1 MNDRNKPL
9 TDWIGSQETRTEI
22 ISEFPAQAAAAMLD
36 LDGEAMTHGNPLP
49 PLWHWFYFLPQA
61 PRSQIDYDGHPKRGG
76 FFPPVTLPRRMF
88 AGARTKFIQ
97 PLTIGGT
104 AVREGEILAVTEKS
118 GKAGKLVFVTVRYRI
133 LQGDRIRIEE
143 EQDIVYKEPG
153 PRIPEPIPLASP
165 PEVPDGAWVEEITP
179 DTVLLFR
186 FSALTFN
193 AHRIHYDRP
202 YALGEEGYPGLVVH
216 GPLTA
221 VMLAGLTGRYS
232 PGKRIAEFSFQGRA
246 PLFNLYPFRLIGRP
260 EGDTVALEAQGPDG
274 KTTMQATAELSGAAH
289 ADTRSNQVA

>member
-1 MNDRNKPL
+1 MSDQSKPL
-9 TDWIGSQETRTEI
+9 TDWIGSREIREET

-36 LDGEAMTHGNPLP
+36 LDGAPMTQGNPLP

-61 PRSQIDYDGHPKRGG
+61 PRSQIDHDGHPKRGG

-97 PLTIGGT
+97 PLTIGEA

-133 LQGDRIRIEE
+133 RQGDAVRIEE

-153 PRIPEPIPLASP
+153 PRIPAPAPLP
-165 PEVPDGAWVEEITP
+165 PLPAPPAGAWVEEITP

-202 YALGEEGYPGLVVH
+202 YALEEEGYPGLVVH

-221 VMLAGLTGRYS
+221 VMLAGLTERHS
-232 PGKRIAEFSFQGRA
+232 PDQRIAAFTFQGRA
-246 PLFNLYPFRLIGRP
+246 PLFDLYPFRLIGRP

-274 KTTMQATAELSGAAH
+274 KITMQATAELG
-289 ADTRSNQVA
+289 